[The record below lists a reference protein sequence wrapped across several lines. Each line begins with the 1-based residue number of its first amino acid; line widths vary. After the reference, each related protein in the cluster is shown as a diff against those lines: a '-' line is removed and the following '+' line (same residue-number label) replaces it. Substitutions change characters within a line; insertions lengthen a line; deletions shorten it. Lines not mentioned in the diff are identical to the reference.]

1 MSEISVI
8 QFEQR
13 KIIEDYMQQMEEQE
27 RQVNKDY
34 LLRVIKRQ
42 TENINKYDEDWD
54 APLMPVTSNDKK
66 KK

>member
-1 MSEISVI
+1 
-8 QFEQR
+8 
-13 KIIEDYMQQMEEQE
+13 MQQMEEQE

-54 APLMPVTSNDKK
+54 APLMTVTANDKK

>member
-54 APLMPVTSNDKK
+54 APLMPVTANDKK